1 MNKYIIIKIGEDQYH
16 SMAAFEATDQEF
28 EEAIDSL
35 INTGY
40 SEYPLTTNEVINWV
54 QAELGDEEGQN
65 HDN

>member
-1 MNKYIIIKIGEDQYH
+1 MNKYIIIKIGEDQDH
-16 SMAAFEATDQEF
+16 SMATLEATDQEF
-28 EEAIDSL
+28 EDFLGPL

-40 SEYPLTTNEVINWV
+40 SEYPLSTNEVINWV